1 MALRFGKKKPGDS
14 DDSGNGGKDAESF
27 QAQPLKARGWFDH
40 GHKAADPD
48 YALTCFANGIKLD
61 PSPMSAHEA
70 MFEAARKYSGK
81 PAGGKELRRIDGP
94 HPVEKFAA
102 AEFAWMK
109 DLNNPGLALKF
120 LDASIRAMQWAAEV
134 GRWHCP
140 HVLNVLR
147 RQKKPAKSSFLSA
160 KDLFPELGA
169 WDEALAAGE
178 DALRLD
184 PDDAAL
190 EIELKDIS
198 AQRAMDQG
206 RYDEAAGEE
215 GGFRKF
221 VKDPEAQRE
230 LEEAAA
236 ISGGLD
242 VAGRNLERARQEYDK
257 SPEIPD
263 VINQYAQLLRA
274 VDTPES
280 VEQAYAI
287 FMKGY
292 KVTGQYRFRAFAG
305 DVRIAQARERIKA
318 LKDKPDQGTA
328 NSDDATAYE
337 KARGTLL
344 DLQHTE
350 FSERIKEY
358 PTDRKLR
365 QQLGEV
371 RFELGRYDDAMP
383 CFQEAKDDPQ
393 LKVRAGYMLGRSFA
407 GKAWHDV
414 AIQEF
419 KEALQRVEPGDKDT
433 ELAIR
438 YDLMVS
444 LMDHAEKERSL
455 EHAREALEICSSI
468 VRKDITYR
476 DIRQRRSQADKL
488 VRELS
493 GPASSDESS

>member
-14 DDSGNGGKDAESF
+14 DDSGNGGKDDESF
-27 QAQPLKARGWFDH
+27 QAEPLKARGWFDH
-40 GHKAADPD
+40 GRKAADPD
-48 YALTCFANGIKLD
+48 YALTCFANGIRLD
-61 PSPMSAHEA
+61 PSPMSVHEA
-70 MFEAARKYSGK
+70 MFDAARKYVGK
-81 PAGGKELRRIDGP
+81 PASGKELRRIDGS

-109 DLNNPGLALKF
+109 DLNSPALALKF
-120 LDASIRAMQWAAEV
+120 LDASIKAIQWAAEV

-147 RQKKPAKSSFLSA
+147 LQTKPSKANFLAA
-160 KDLFPELGA
+160 KDLFPELQA

-178 DALRLD
+178 EALRLD
-184 PDDAAL
+184 PQDASL

-198 AQRAMDQG
+198 AQRAMEQG
-206 RYDEAAGEE
+206 RYEEAAGEE

-242 VAGRNLERARQEYDK
+242 VAGRNLERARKEYEK
-257 SPEIPD
+257 SPEVPD
-263 VINQYAQLLRA
+263 VLNQYAQLLRA

-280 VEQAYAI
+280 VEQAYGI
-287 FMKGY
+287 FIKGY
-292 KVTGQYRFRAFAG
+292 EVTGQYRFRAFAG
-305 DVRIAQARERIKA
+305 DVRISQARELIKGMKKT
-318 LKDKPDQGTA
+318 LDQGTA
-328 NSDDATAYE
+328 NSDAATAYE
-337 KARGTLL
+337 DARGTLL
-344 DLQHTE
+344 ELQHTE

-371 RFELGRYDDAMP
+371 LFELHRYDDAMP

-419 KEALQRVEPGDKDT
+419 QEALQRVEPGDKDT

-444 LMDHAEKERSL
+444 LMEHAGKERSA
-455 EHAREALEICSSI
+455 EHAREALDICSSI
-468 VRKDITYR
+468 VRRDITYR
-476 DIRQRRSQADKL
+476 DIRDRRSQADQL
-488 VRELS
+488 VKELS
-493 GPASSDESS
+493 PAAPSDNSS